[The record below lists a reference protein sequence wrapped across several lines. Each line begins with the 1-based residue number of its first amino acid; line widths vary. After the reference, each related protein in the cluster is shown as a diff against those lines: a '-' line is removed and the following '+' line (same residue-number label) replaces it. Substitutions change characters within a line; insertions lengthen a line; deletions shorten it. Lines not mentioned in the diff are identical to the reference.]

1 MAILAYLRVSTDEQ
15 ARSGLGMDA
24 QLEAIEQ
31 AAGPPD
37 AIYRDD
43 GFSGSDTRRQGLLD
57 ALDALTEGDAL
68 VVAKRDRL
76 ARDVFFSAWIEK
88 EAKKRRARIV
98 SAAGEGTDNDE
109 PASKLMRTIV
119 DAFAEYERNLIG
131 ARTAAALQQKRRRGE
146 KTGGGV
152 PFGKQLAADGTHLVD
167 DAEEQRILSLIVDL
181 RDQGWSLRQIG
192 AEMGRR
198 GIPTKTGKVNWNPK
212 TISALLRRVA

>member
-31 AAGPPD
+31 AAGSPD

-119 DAFAEYERNLIG
+119 DAFAEYERNLIS

>member
-31 AAGPPD
+31 AAGSPD

-119 DAFAEYERNLIG
+119 DAFAEYERNLIS

-198 GIPTKTGKVNWNPK
+198 GILTKTGKVNWNPK